1 MDTFFERLRRALAPK
16 FTLERELGSGGMG
29 TVVLA
34 HDVALDRPVAI
45 KVLRPDLASAHAAER
60 FQREARILASLSHP
74 NIVPVHATDVA
85 DGIYYYVMDWLQ
97 GETLAD
103 RLVRGML
110 HPAEAVKLGRDLLA
124 ALEAAHR
131 RGVVHRDIKPSN
143 IFLVDGRVV
152 LTDFGIAKSLTDAG
166 TAITTPGQ
174 PVGTSEY
181 MPPEQTVGGEV
192 TPRTD
197 LYAVGMVVYE
207 ALTGRRWSITERP
220 DAGDWRGV
228 PPALVPVLRRAL
240 AWAPADRWSDATSF
254 QRALWRPRGADRR
267 RTAVAALVIA
277 GGGLGLWTVVR
288 QVLRRPADLRI
299 ASLEVRGPGAGDLK
313 WLGDSIAQLVVN
325 RLTGFPDFSVVDPRR
340 PKRAKIIVHGA
351 VTVSGSSLLV
361 SLRLPQRRPFV
372 IPTTVRGLEAAADQL
387 ADSLL
392 VRLFRSSALDSVLP
406 VRVMPRSPGG
416 LKAFLTAEKLFAQ
429 AQWSEAAE
437 AYQDAITEDSTCWL
451 CYQRLADVRR
461 WLGDVE
467 DTASLRRAMDHL
479 AQFPPPYQ
487 SLLRVDGLDWWA
499 RFDTLDALVRRERDF
514 LFGSFRSG
522 DEQLHRGPL
531 LGRERRLAVTSLR
544 QALRIRPD
552 FTPAQEHLIWLWVA
566 EGDSAEA
573 FRGVAEL
580 LRMPGTRSGLGHL
593 VQAGAAWRFLTPGEA
608 ASQTDVLVS
617 GGSGTEARLLDVGA
631 RYLNGFDAPHGA
643 IWLGRKLEDRAE
655 YGYSPLV
662 AEVIGWVAV
671 GRIDSARA
679 VMRRLQTR
687 FPSQS
692 LELFGQELEAVT
704 LMFADD
710 SSAARRSW
718 GLLAQRLRAMAN
730 AAHMTTELRRR
741 AAWMAAL
748 LERRFTQGRGPVPV
762 LRDTMP
768 AGLRSVLDAYDQALG
783 GDFELALRSSE
794 RLQLVPAE
802 SVVDPFYR
810 TVLHLLRFQWLVQSG
825 QWQAADRELFWH
837 QNSDQATLP
846 RFEPQAMEV
855 DWAFGTL
862 ARWRR
867 VQLADRSGM
876 AREGLCPLYRDV
888 MRLWSDGEPPY
899 VARAESARALAVAR
913 ECPA

>member
-1 MDTFFERLRRALAPK
+1 MDTFFERLRRALAPE

-45 KVLRPDLASAHAAER
+45 KVLRPELASAHAAER

-74 NIVPVHATDVA
+74 NIVPVHTTDVA

-103 RLVRGML
+103 RLSRGKL
-110 HPAEAVKLGRDLLA
+110 DSAEAVKLGRGLLA
-124 ALEAAHR
+124 ALVAAHR
-131 RGVVHRDIKPSN
+131 RGIVHRDIKPSN

-166 TAITTPGQ
+166 TAITMPGQ
-174 PVGTSEY
+174 PVGTFEY

-207 ALTGRRWSITERP
+207 ALTGRRWSILEKP
-220 DAGDWRGV
+220 EAGDWRGV
-228 PPALVPVLRRAL
+228 PQALVPPLRRAL
-240 AWAPADRWSDATSF
+240 ALAPADRWPDATAF
-254 QRALWRPRGADRR
+254 QQALWRPRGADWR

-277 GGGLGLWTVVR
+277 TGGFGLWKGVQEVV
-288 QVLRRPADLRI
+288 RRPADLGI
-299 ASLEVRGPGAGDLK
+299 ASLEVRGTEAGDLK
-313 WLGDSIAQLVVN
+313 WLGDSIAELVVS

-340 PKRAKIIVHGA
+340 PKRAKIVVHGA
-351 VTVSGSSLLV
+351 VTVSGSSLHVELW
-361 SLRLPQRRPFV
+361 LPSRPPFGV
-372 IPTTVRGLEAAADQL
+372 PSTVRDLETAADQL

-406 VRVMPRSPGG
+406 VRVMPHSPGG
-416 LKAFLTAEKLFAQ
+416 LKAFFTAEKLFAQ
-429 AQWSEAAE
+429 AEWSEALAG
-437 AYQDAITEDSTCWL
+437 YQDAITMDTTCWL
-451 CYQRLADVRR
+451 CYQRMADVRR
-461 WLGDVE
+461 WLGQPE
-467 DTASLRRAMDHL
+467 NTASLRRAMDHI
-479 AQFPPPYQ
+479 AQFPPHYQ
-487 SLLRVDGLDWWA
+487 SLLRVDDLDLRV
-499 RFDTLDALVRRERDF
+499 RFDTLDALVRRAGDF
-514 LFGSFRSG
+514 LFASFRSG

-531 LGRERRLAVTSLR
+531 VGRERRLAATPLR

-552 FTPAQEHLIWLWVA
+552 FTPAQEHLVWLWVA

-573 FRGVAEL
+573 FDGIAEL
-580 LRMPGTRSGLGHL
+580 LRMPGTRSYLSLL
-593 VQAGAAWRFLTPGEA
+593 VQAGAAWRFLAPSDA

-617 GGSGTEARLLDVGA
+617 SGSGTDPRLLDVGA

-643 IWLGRKLEDRAE
+643 IWLGRTLEETSD

-662 AEVIGWVAV
+662 AEAIGWVAV
-671 GRIDSARA
+671 GRTDSARA
-679 VMRRLQTR
+679 VLRRLQTR

-704 LMFADD
+704 LMFGDD
-710 SSAARRSW
+710 SPAARGSW
-718 GLLAQRLRAMAN
+718 VPVVQRLRATAR

-748 LERRFTQGRGPVPV
+748 LERRFTEGRGGVPAP
-762 LRDTMP
+762 RDTMP
-768 AGLRSVLDAYDQALG
+768 AVLRSVLDAYDQALG
-783 GDFELALRSSE
+783 GHVGLALRSSE
-794 RLQLVPAE
+794 KLQLVPAE
-802 SVVDPFYR
+802 NVADPFYR
-810 TVLHLLRFQWLVQSG
+810 TVLHLLRAQWLVDDG
-825 QWQAADRELFWH
+825 QWDSADRALVWH
-837 QNSDQATLP
+837 QNSDQATMP

-867 VQLADRSGM
+867 AQLADRSGT
-876 AREGLCPLYRDV
+876 AQEVLCPLYRDV
-888 MRLWSDGEPPY
+888 MRLWSDGEPAY
-899 VARAESARALAVAR
+899 VARADSARALAVAR

>member
-1 MDTFFERLRRALAPK
+1 MDTFFERLRRALAPE

-74 NIVPVHATDVA
+74 NIVPVHTTDVA

-103 RLVRGML
+103 RLARDKL

-131 RGVVHRDIKPSN
+131 RGIVHRDIKPSN

-152 LTDFGIAKSLTDAG
+152 LTDFGIAKSLTEAG
-166 TAITTPGQ
+166 WAITTPGQ
-174 PVGTSEY
+174 PVGTFEY
-181 MPPEQTVGGEV
+181 MPPEQTVGREV

-207 ALTGRRWSITERP
+207 ALTGRRWSILEKP
-220 DAGDWRGV
+220 EAGDWRGV
-228 PPALVPVLRRAL
+228 PPALVPPLRRAL
-240 AWAPADRWSDATSF
+240 AWAPADRWPDAAAF
-254 QRALWRPRGADRR
+254 QQALWRPRGADWR

-277 GGGLGLWTVVR
+277 GGGFGLWKIVQEIV
-288 QVLRRPADLRI
+288 RRPADLRI
-299 ASLEVRGPGAGDLK
+299 ASLEVRGAEAGDVK
-313 WLGDSIAQLVVN
+313 WLGDSIAQLVVS

-340 PKRAKIIVHGA
+340 TTRAKIVVHGA
-351 VTVSGSSLLV
+351 VTVSGSSLQVELW
-361 SLRLPQRRPFV
+361 LPSRPPFGV
-372 IPTTVRGLEAAADQL
+372 PSTVRGLEMAADQL

-429 AQWSEAAE
+429 AQWSEASVG
-437 AYQDAITEDSTCWL
+437 YQDAITEDTTCWL

-461 WLGDVE
+461 WLGEVE
-467 DTASLRRAMDHL
+467 DTASLRRAMDHI
-479 AQFPPPYQ
+479 AQFPPQYQ
-487 SLLRVDGLDWWA
+487 SLLRVDRLDRRT

-531 LGRERRLAVTSLR
+531 LGRERRLAATAFR

-566 EGDSAEA
+566 EGDSADA
-573 FRGVAEL
+573 FRSVAEL
-580 LRMPGTRSGLGHL
+580 QGMPGTRSSLGHL
-593 VQAGAAWRFLTPGEA
+593 VQAGAAWRFLAPGDA

-617 GGSGTEARLLDVGA
+617 SGAGTDARLLDVGA
-631 RYLNGFDAPHGA
+631 RYLNGFDAPRGA
-643 IWLGRKLEDRAE
+643 IWLGRKLEERADF
-655 YGYSPLV
+655 GYSPLV
-662 AEVIGWVAV
+662 AEAIGWVAV
-671 GRIDSARA
+671 GRSDSARA
-679 VMRRLQTR
+679 TLRRLQTR

-704 LMFADD
+704 LMFAVD
-710 SSAARRSW
+710 SSAARGSW
-718 GLLAQRLRAMAN
+718 VPVRQRLRATAT

-748 LERRFTQGRGPVPV
+748 LERRFAEGRGAVPAP
-762 LRDTMP
+762 RDTMP
-768 AGLRSVLDAYDQALG
+768 AQLRRVLDAYDQALG
-783 GDFELALRSSE
+783 GDLGLALQSSE
-794 RLQLVPAE
+794 QLELIPAE
-802 SVVDPFYR
+802 QVEDPFYR
-810 TVLHLLRFQWLVQSG
+810 TVLHLLRFHWLVQSD
-825 QWQAADRELFWH
+825 QWESADRELLWY

-855 DWAFGTL
+855 DWAFSTL

-867 VQLADRSGM
+867 AQLADRSGL
-876 AREGLCPLYRDV
+876 ARDVLCHIYRDV
-888 MRLWSDGEPPY
+888 MRLWSNGEPAY